1 MLDLRAVNGKSS
13 LSPLDEIHRL
23 EPAPVRGEE
32 PILQPVRFSANAFHF
47 WGSGFGVGIELHGHW
62 IGGPFSWRRK
72 RMLAS
77 QYMRVN
83 LCRLGIWAIGA
94 RNSFTAVPR
103 GWKGRGLIPDKVFY
117 G

>member
-1 MLDLRAVNGKSS
+1 
-13 LSPLDEIHRL
+13 
-23 EPAPVRGEE
+23 
-32 PILQPVRFSANAFHF
+32 
-47 WGSGFGVGIELHGHW
+47 
-62 IGGPFSWRRK
+62 
-72 RMLAS
+72 MLAS